1 MPLIRPK
8 WSDLSP
14 EDQRSLQDE
23 GSWDMYWDE
32 KDDVAKTLKKELTK
46 EQFAEWVRDLG
57 AKWSDD

>member
-32 KDDVAKTLKKELTK
+32 KDDVAKTLKKDLTK